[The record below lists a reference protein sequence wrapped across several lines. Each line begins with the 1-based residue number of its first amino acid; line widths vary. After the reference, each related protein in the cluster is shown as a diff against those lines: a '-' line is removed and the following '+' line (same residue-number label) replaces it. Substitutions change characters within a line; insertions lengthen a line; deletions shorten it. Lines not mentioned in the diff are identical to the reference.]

1 MMPDDDKERLAAL
14 IDNELDE
21 DEKSVLMARLAQ
33 DEALRERLEALRQ
46 DRARLVASFDA
57 LLDEAPLARL
67 RAAIPAADPDLP
79 PHPQRASIG
88 WLELAAGIAIGLL
101 LAGAASWVGFGG
113 VLGPARETWRDAVIE
128 YMELYTPDT
137 FALWNP
143 DTAAQVRQLQA
154 VSAKVGVDL
163 TPDKVAVPG
172 LRYRTALNF
181 SYEGEPLAE
190 IAYTD
195 AGGAPVLFCVIA
207 NGKPRAP
214 PKMVAREGLSYVTW
228 SRGGRSYMFVGRMP
242 EQRVAELA
250 LPLTTRF

>member
-1 MMPDDDKERLAAL
+1 MPNDDERLAAL

-21 DEKSVLMARLAQ
+21 DEKSALLSRLAQ
-33 DEALRERLEALRQ
+33 DEVLRERLEALRQ
-46 DRARLVASFDA
+46 DRARLVAFFDA
-57 LLDEAPLARL
+57 LLDKAPLARL
-67 RAAIPAADPDLP
+67 RAAIPAAEAELP
-79 PHPQRASIG
+79 PHPRRASIG
-88 WLELAAGIAIGLL
+88 WLELAAGIVIGLL

-113 VLGPARETWRDAVIE
+113 GSGPERESWRDAVVE

-143 DTAAQVRQLQA
+143 DSAAQAKQLQA

-181 SYEGEPLAE
+181 SFEGEPLAE

-207 NGKPRAP
+207 NGKPNAAP
-214 PKMVAREGLSYVTW
+214 RMVAREGLSYVTW
-228 SRGGRSYMFVGRMP
+228 SREGRSYMFVGRMP

-250 LPLTTRF
+250 LPLMTRF

>member
-1 MMPDDDKERLAAL
+1 MPHDERLVAL

-21 DEKSVLMARLAQ
+21 DEKSALLSRLAQ
-33 DEALRERLEALRQ
+33 DEALRRRLEALRQ

-67 RAAIPAADPDLP
+67 RAGLPAAVADFP
-79 PHPQRASIG
+79 PHPKRASIG
-88 WLELAAGIAIGLL
+88 WLELAVGIAIGLV
-101 LAGAASWVGFGG
+101 LAGAASWIGFGAG
-113 VLGPARETWRDAVIE
+113 SRPERETWRMAVIE

-143 DTAAQVRQLQA
+143 DSALQARQLQA
-154 VSAKVGVDL
+154 VSAKVGVEL
-163 TPDKVAVPG
+163 TPDKIAVAG

-181 SYEGEPLAE
+181 SFEGDPLAE

-207 NGKPRAP
+207 NGKPDAP
-214 PKMVAREGLSYVTW
+214 PRMVAHEGLSYVTW
-228 SRGGRSYMFVGRMP
+228 TRGGRSYMFVGRMP

-250 LPLTTRF
+250 LPLTAQF

>member
-1 MMPDDDKERLAAL
+1 LRANDEERLAAL

-21 DEKSVLMARLAQ
+21 DEKGVLLSRLAQ
-33 DEALRERLEALRQ
+33 DEDLRARLEALRR

-57 LLDEAPLARL
+57 LLDEAPVDRL
-67 RAAIPAADPDLP
+67 RAAIPLADADLP
-79 PHPQRASIG
+79 PRPKRGSIG
-88 WLELAAGIAIGLL
+88 WLELAAGIVIGLL

-113 VLGPARETWRDAVIE
+113 GERSERETWREAVIE

-137 FALWNP
+137 FALSNP
-143 DTAAQVRQLQA
+143 DSAVQARQLQA

-163 TPDKVAVPG
+163 TPEKVAVPG

-181 SYEGEPLAE
+181 SYDGEPLAE

-195 AGGAPVLFCVIA
+195 AGGAPVLFCVMA
-207 NGKPRAP
+207 DGKPDAP
-214 PKMVAREGLSYVTW
+214 PRTVTREGLTYVTW
-228 SRGGRSYMFVGRMP
+228 SRRGRGYMFVARMP

-250 LPLTTRF
+250 QLLLARF